1 MTSPKGKFHLLSS
14 YFWWIN
20 PRRSEFCAVCSV
32 QIQLFVLTFIVGTTK
47 YIDLAIVID
56 GAMVAN
62 GVRQDRTESWS
73 GVARMEEFSGV
84 KSD

>member
-1 MTSPKGKFHLLSS
+1 M
-14 YFWWIN
+14 
-20 PRRSEFCAVCSV
+20 CSV